1 MIKGYAEMKNLFCGN
16 TTIGII
22 ITNARLSKSQ
32 AEKIASM
39 SQAGYGRTMRPAHTM
54 FDGDTIFAISTGR
67 VDSDISVV
75 GSLSARTMEKAVIR
89 AVKEASSLCGFK
101 CHADLKQH

>member
-1 MIKGYAEMKNLFCGN
+1 MKNFFSGN

-22 ITNARLSKSQ
+22 VTNARLTKSQ
-32 AEKIASM
+32 AKKIASM

-67 VDSDISVV
+67 VDADTSVV
-75 GSLSARTMEKAVIR
+75 GLLSARTMEKAVIR
-89 AVKEASSLCGFK
+89 AIKQASSLCGFK
-101 CHADLKQH
+101 CHADLK